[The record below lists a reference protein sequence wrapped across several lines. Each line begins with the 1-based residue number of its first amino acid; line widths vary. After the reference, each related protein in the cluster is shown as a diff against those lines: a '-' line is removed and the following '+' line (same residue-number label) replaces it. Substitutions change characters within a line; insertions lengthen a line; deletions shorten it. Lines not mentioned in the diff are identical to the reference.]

1 MVEKVLCMDLRTNAL
16 LTGWLYVISSW
27 LALVIGI
34 LLIIMDDK
42 IATLIIDFNPPLDYH
57 DMLRI
62 RRMLHCEFH
71 NWHNET
77 ADLVLIRYFHSSYR
91 ICEDAISMYST
102 PTRYIAD
109 DWHSTGECELN
120 HIEAWNDS
128 SIDIFLY
135 V

>member
-71 NWHNET
+71 IDTTKQPIWFLFVT
-77 ADLVLIRYFHSSYR
+77 FIQVIGFVKMLLACILLLPAILLMIGIQLVS
-91 ICEDAISMYST
+91 A
-102 PTRYIAD
+102 
-109 DWHSTGECELN
+109 N
-120 HIEAWNDS
+120 
-128 SIDIFLY
+128 
-135 V
+135 